1 MDRRTRFRG
10 FFTVKSY
17 GSSSW
22 RQICWPVFMHEHKP
36 RSLPVLFW
44 CVPFPLCWAKGN
56 ISAPIKAGLG
66 SLWVAVMFLVSCYYT
81 VSSFRR
87 SVDVSSKNLHCTE
100 LIDMAFASSSM
111 KQASSIFPPS
121 CCPTLLFSLKSISLF
136 LFRTFPHTSFV
147 ISVYRISL
155 LCPFIL
161 LFSSLILTA
170 LSHLAAENLCF
181 VCVCV
186 CVRMCVRAGLQNQ
199 PILHYQYPK
208 GAYDGMEICS
218 AQPLIVLQ

>member
-1 MDRRTRFRG
+1 
-10 FFTVKSY
+10 
-17 GSSSW
+17 
-22 RQICWPVFMHEHKP
+22 
-36 RSLPVLFW
+36 
-44 CVPFPLCWAKGN
+44 
-56 ISAPIKAGLG
+56 
-66 SLWVAVMFLVSCYYT
+66 MFLVSCYYT

-161 LFSSLILTA
+161 LFSSLIPTA

-186 CVRMCVRAGLQNQ
+186 CVCVCMCLRAGLQNQ